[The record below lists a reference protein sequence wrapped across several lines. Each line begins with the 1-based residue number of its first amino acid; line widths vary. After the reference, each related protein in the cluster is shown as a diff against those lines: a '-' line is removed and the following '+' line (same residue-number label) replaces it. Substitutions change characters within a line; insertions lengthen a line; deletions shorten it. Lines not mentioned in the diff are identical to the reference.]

1 METMT
6 IPPDHAPTISEV
18 FRLRVEMNP
27 EKIAYQQ
34 YDVASQSWQASS
46 WQQMAIEV
54 GHWQEALQSEGLEPG
69 DRVAIMLKNCRNWI
83 VFDQAALGLGLITVP
98 IFADD
103 RPDNVAYILEQ
114 TEAKLLLV
122 QDRRHWAPLQAIKQ
136 PLPSLQRII
145 SVQRINEEDN
155 PDDTRLKSLVSW
167 LFGRSGE
174 LITTPVAADTL
185 ASIVY
190 TSGTTG
196 RPKGVMLSHQNIIHN
211 AWAALSCGDISAD
224 DRFLSFLPLSH
235 MLERTDGYLLPMMAG
250 AEVVYSRSNQQLAD
264 DFIAIKPTVIISV
277 PRIYER
283 VYQKINSGVEKKSR
297 LARALFNLTKQ
308 VGWDYFEY
316 RQGRKKWSPKL
327 LLWPL
332 LQSLVASKILAKLGG
347 RLRYA
352 ICGGAPLNS
361 EVAQLFI
368 SLGTPLYQGYGL
380 TESSPV
386 ISVNRPDDNI
396 PDSIGRVLPDVEVR
410 IGENN
415 ELQTRS
421 PSVMAGY
428 WRDEQAT
435 KETFTEDGWLR
446 TGDKATVDDDGHLY
460 LTGRIKEILVL
471 ANGEKVPP
479 GNMEGA
485 ITLEPLF
492 SQVVV
497 VGEGKP
503 YLSALLVLEHDAWQY
518 LAGQLGIDPK
528 APAVLADKQL
538 HRHCL
543 ARLNERLS
551 NFPGYAQ
558 IRRVHLSLE
567 PWSIENDLLTSTLKV
582 KRKKVMKL
590 FSEQIEQLYQGH

>member
-1 METMT
+1 METAT
-6 IPPDHAPTISEV
+6 IPPDHAPTVSEL

-34 YDVASQSWQASS
+34 YDVASQVWQKSS
-46 WQQMAIEV
+46 WRQMAVEV
-54 GHWQEALQSEGLEPG
+54 GHWQEALQAEGLQAG

-83 VFDQAALGLGLITVP
+83 VFDQAALGLGLVTVP

-122 QDRRHWAPLQAIKQ
+122 QNRRHWAPFQSLSQ
-136 PLPSLQRII
+136 PLPALQRII

-155 PDDTRLKSLVSW
+155 PDDTRLISLVSW

-174 LITTPVAADTL
+174 LITHPVDPGTL
-185 ASIVY
+185 ASVVY

-196 RPKGVMLSHQNIIHN
+196 NPKGVMLSHRNMIHN
-211 AWAALSCGDISAD
+211 AWAALSCSDINAH

-235 MLERTDGYLLPMMAG
+235 MLERTGGYLLPMMTG
-250 AEVVYSRSNQQLAD
+250 AEVVYSRGNQHLAD
-264 DFIAIKPTVIISV
+264 DFLTIKPTVLISV

-283 VYQKINSGVEKKSR
+283 VYQKINSELQKKSR
-297 LARALFNLTKQ
+297 VAQTLFKLTQQ
-308 VGWDYFEY
+308 VGWQRFEHS
-316 RQGRKKWSPKL
+316 QGRKSWSPQL

-347 RLRYA
+347 RVRYA

-361 EVAQLFI
+361 DVAQLFI

-386 ISVNRPDDNI
+386 ISVNRPADNI
-396 PDSIGRVLPDVEVR
+396 PSSIGTPLPEVEVR
-410 IGENN
+410 IAEND
-415 ELQTRS
+415 ELQSRS
-421 PSVMAGY
+421 PSVMQGY
-428 WRDEQAT
+428 WKNEQAN
-435 KETFTEDGWLR
+435 KATFTDDGWLK
-446 TGDKATVDDDGHLY
+446 TGDQARIDEDGHLFII
-460 LTGRIKEILVL
+460 GRIKDILVL

-479 GNMEGA
+479 GDMEGA
-485 ITLEPLF
+485 ITLDPLF
-492 SQVVV
+492 SQAVVI
-497 VGEGKP
+497 GEGQP

-518 LAGQLGIDPK
+518 LAGQLAIDPHD
-528 APAVLADKQL
+528 PEILSNKQL
-538 HRHCL
+538 HKHCL
-543 ARLNERLS
+543 KQLNHALS
-551 NFPGYAQ
+551 RFPGYAQ
-558 IRRVHLSLE
+558 IRRIHLSLE
-567 PWSIENDLLTSTLKV
+567 PWNIENDLQTPTLKV
-582 KRKKVMKL
+582 KRQKVMQQ